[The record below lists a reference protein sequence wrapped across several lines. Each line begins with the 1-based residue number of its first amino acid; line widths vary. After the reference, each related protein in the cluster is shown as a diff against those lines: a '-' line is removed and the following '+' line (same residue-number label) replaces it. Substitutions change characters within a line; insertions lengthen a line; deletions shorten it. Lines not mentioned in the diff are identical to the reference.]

1 MKWVNKGNLLIIIML
16 CLAMLMFNIYK
27 MREGAEF
34 DPTLTILNQDTKG
47 SCIYD
52 EKGVNDLNTDYG
64 IRMSSNLSDPNVVDG
79 YKKACGR
86 NKNQVMCERAYEP
99 GHKGEHVITYCDWEF
114 GGE

>member
-1 MKWVNKGNLLIIIML
+1 ML
-16 CLAMLMFNIYK
+16 CLAMLMFNMYK

-34 DPTLTILNQDTKG
+34 DPALTIFNQDTKG

-52 EKGVNDLNTDYG
+52 EKSVTELNKEYG
-64 IRMSSNLSDPNVVDG
+64 IRMSSNISDPNVVDG

-99 GHKGEHVITYCDWEF
+99 GSKGKHVIGYCDWELD
-114 GGE
+114 GE